1 MTNADKIREMDDGQL
16 AMFLC
21 DMMACSVCKFN
32 THDGCGLHRWSSAPA
47 ESEEWEWAKSRKS
60 LDAIASQ
67 AQCFALSQ
75 VLYQVVQEAFILLSC
90 GSEWPH
96 F

>member
-47 ESEEWEWAKSRKS
+47 ESEEWEWSFCRVKS
-60 LDAIASQ
+60 
-67 AQCFALSQ
+67 
-75 VLYQVVQEAFILLSC
+75 SC
-90 GSEWPH
+90 VSGEICTSVSGRMR
-96 F
+96 